1 MSILTLLILS
11 CFMLSDNNFTL
22 NFGTNED
29 SPQWRAINDTVM
41 GGRSEG
47 KVSFN
52 QNSLS
57 FEGRISFDNNG
68 GFASVRGPFK
78 ESDLSKYTQ
87 VEIRYKT
94 TGQAVALT
102 LENYRPFYM
111 PYYKKT
117 IPNSEGKWQTIT
129 LSLMEFKAYRLGET
143 TGDLLS
149 KEVLK
154 EIIRI
159 GFINGEKKEGAFSLE
174 VDYISFK

>member
-1 MSILTLLILS
+1 
-11 CFMLSDNNFTL
+11 MLSDNNFTL
-22 NFGTNED
+22 NFGTNKD
-29 SPQWRAINDTVM
+29 SPQWTAINDTVM

-47 KVSFN
+47 KVSMN
-52 QNSLS
+52 KNSLS
-57 FEGRISFDNNG
+57 FEGSISFDNNG

-78 ESDLSKYTQ
+78 TTDLSEYTN

-94 TGQAVALT
+94 TGQSVALT

-117 IPNSEGKWQTIT
+117 LPNSAGKWDIIT
-129 LSLMEFKAYRLGET
+129 LSLMDFKAYRLGKT
-143 TGDLLS
+143 TGDSLS

-154 EIIRI
+154 KIIRI
-159 GFINGEKKEGAFSLE
+159 GFINGEKKEGSFSLE